1 MIHKALDVPVEQHDD
16 GSRMGMHDLDIVHA
30 GRSRAAVEVTA
41 AADGD
46 SIALWKLMNGRDGRW
61 IVDELRG
68 GWMVTVSPAARAK
81 RLRKELP
88 VLLAELESLNIPELR
103 RGWNQDGALDVIAD
117 DLGVADAF
125 QGDTGFPG
133 SIYITLELPA
143 ERSGGLV
150 AETGCALAG
159 WIGDFLRDA
168 HQHDVLEKLTRSGAS
183 ERHAFVFLPGFTTA
197 PFPVSDLLMRT
208 GAPLPIEQPR
218 LPPEVTHVWI
228 VSMWSS
234 GVGFRWSPEN
244 GWLAFDKA
252 SGANDDWSWNDAER

>member
-1 MIHKALDVPVEQHDD
+1 MIHRALDVPVDQHDD
-16 GSRMGMHDLDIVHA
+16 GSREGMHDLDIVHA

-46 SIALWKLMNGRDGRW
+46 SIALWKLMNGGHGRW
-61 IVDELRG
+61 TVDELRG

-88 VLLAELESLNIPELR
+88 VLLAEMENMNVPELR
-103 RGWNQDGALDVIAD
+103 LGWKRDGLLDGIAD
-117 DLGVADAF
+117 DLGVTDAF
-125 QGDTGFPG
+125 RGDTSFPG

-143 ERSGGLV
+143 ERSGGVV
-150 AETGCALAG
+150 AETGCALAE
-159 WIGDFLRDA
+159 WIGDFLRDPD
-168 HQHDVLEKLTRSGAS
+168 QHDVLEKLARSGAS

-208 GAPLPIEQPR
+208 GAPLPIEQPE

-228 VSMWSS
+228 VSTWSS
-234 GVGFRWSPEN
+234 GVGFRWSPET
-244 GWLAFDKA
+244 GWLAFDKGPEA
-252 SGANDDWSWNDAER
+252 SDEPVMEQH